1 MTTSPSHDPSPTS
14 SVTVWDDERLRL
26 IHGDALAALR
36 QIPDASIHAVVTD
49 PPYAIEKGEVDVT
62 DEELMRSSML
72 GMQSQ
77 NWHDKATHSRGY
89 ADHDPRQFQRWCD
102 LWLTEC
108 LRVLKPG
115 GHLVVFGGT
124 RTWHRVA
131 ASAQDSG
138 FEIRDN
144 LAWLYASG
152 VPKGLDAA
160 SAFRSIGDEAGA
172 AQWRGWGTGLKPTF
186 EPIILARKPLDGTVT
201 ENLSRHA
208 TGALNLGACRLHG
221 PPGSRGRSKWAPNV
235 HAVEHTA
242 ASIIATANAA
252 ADQVFFVSKPSSRER
267 VAVDGVEHPT
277 VKPLDLMRHLVRLV
291 TPPGGLVLDP
301 FAGSG
306 TTIEAC
312 IAEGLRAIGIEREAQ
327 YLPLIQERI
336 RRRLAPFSAEPD
348 DSLLTLPL

>member
-1 MTTSPSHDPSPTS
+1 MTTPSHDPSPTS

-26 IHGDALAALR
+26 IHGDALTALR

-49 PPYAIEKGEVDVT
+49 PPYAIDKGKADAS
-62 DEELMRSSML
+62 DEELMRSAML

-77 NWHDKATHSRGY
+77 NWHESATHSRGY
-89 ADHDPRQFQRWCD
+89 ADNDPRQFQRWCD

-160 SAFRSIGDEAGA
+160 SAFRSAGDEAGA

-186 EPIILARKPLDGTVT
+186 EPIILARKPLDGTVA
-201 ENLSRHA
+201 ENLARHA
-208 TGALNLGACRLHG
+208 TGALNLEACRLRGHPAG
-221 PPGSRGRSKWAPNV
+221 RGRGKWAPNV
-235 HAVEHTA
+235 HAAEDTA
-242 ASIIATANAA
+242 RSITATSNVA
-252 ADQVFFVSKPSSRER
+252 ADQVFFISKPSNRER
-267 VAVDGVEHPT
+267 VTVCGVEHPT

-312 IAEGLRAIGIEREAQ
+312 IAEGFSAIGIEREAD
-327 YLPLIQERI
+327 YLPLIHERI
-336 RRRLAPFSAEPD
+336 RRQMNPFAATAD
-348 DSLLTLPL
+348 DHLLTLPI